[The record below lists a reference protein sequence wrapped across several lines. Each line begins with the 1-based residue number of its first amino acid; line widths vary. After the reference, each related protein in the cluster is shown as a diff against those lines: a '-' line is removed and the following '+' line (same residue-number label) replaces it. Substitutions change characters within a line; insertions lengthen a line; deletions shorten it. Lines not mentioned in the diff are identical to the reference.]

1 MVRQSLSFNLG
12 GEKAK
17 PRLKACRRT
26 MSGHRRLKDAMAGPV
41 HYEVYIRKT
50 PPASWSLAMATE
62 ERKKAVEVAEDMLR
76 DGQAC
81 AVRVTKETLDPDT
94 MEFASVV
101 VLNRGAPE
109 IKRKA
114 VVQSDRAGPT
124 CRAPQDLYAP
134 HARELIGRVLEDW
147 LSRQGATAFEL
158 LHRPDLAERLEASGV
173 ELQHAIQKVAVP
185 EAQGTGQPVHDLVR
199 HYLRLAEQAIERLL
213 QAGRR
218 DQFPGLAE
226 RSIADVAHR
235 LSGAPDR
242 AFVMGG
248 VVAGALKGV
257 KGARARLDRLMDL
270 CDRAPHE
277 GPPRALVMVPIEQL
291 LCELFAGRSS
301 LAQIVGPALDQGS
314 SLAAVVRMVA
324 PREIG
329 ALTAHDP
336 RLAVLVPP
344 VEGGPARLGERLAA
358 GEFPLLSA
366 SLARMVVRELMSQ
379 RRLRPG
385 DAEGEIDI
393 LRALAM
399 TLTATAGRLLTLEE
413 VQTAFV
419 ERSKSLVTADFV
431 AAYVQGCPTILCE
444 AERLTRLCE
453 NVTGGGNKRSAAR
466 WLDACVTSL
475 RFETEMR
482 ASGQTPGQ
490 KLSALSG
497 LQRAVGNAGL
507 SERDRDAVVDA
518 LGVVGGAVEADAR
531 LTAQIVRAPVPA
543 PQKLAA
549 LLRLAAGETGPTGP
563 VADRARAEAVKLFRA
578 PEVRAALSSAPET
591 VQVLRPLMQA
601 VGLAA

>member
-1 MVRQSLSFNLG
+1 
-12 GEKAK
+12 
-17 PRLKACRRT
+17 
-26 MSGHRRLKDAMAGPV
+26 MAGPV
-41 HYEVYIRKT
+41 HYEIYIRKT
-50 PPASWSLAMATE
+50 PPSSWALEMATE
-62 ERKKAVEVAEDMLR
+62 DRKQAVETAEDLLR
-76 DGQAC
+76 DGRAC

-109 IKRKA
+109 VKRKRA
-114 VVQSDRAGPT
+114 VVEDQAGPN
-124 CRAPQDLYAP
+124 CRGVQDLYAP

-147 LSRQGATAFEL
+147 LNRQGVTAFEL

-185 EAQGTGQPVHDLVR
+185 ESQNSGQAVHDLVR
-199 HYLRLAEQAIERLL
+199 HYQRLSEQAIERLL

-218 DQFPGLAE
+218 DQFPSLAE
-226 RSIADVAHR
+226 RSVADVAHR
-235 LSGAPDR
+235 LNGSSDR
-242 AFVMGG
+242 AFIMGG
-248 VVAGALKGV
+248 VVAGALTGV

-270 CDRAPHE
+270 CDRAPMD
-277 GPPRALVMVPIEQL
+277 GPPRALVLVPVEQL
-291 LCELFAGRSS
+291 LCELLGSRAG
-301 LAQIVGPALDQGS
+301 LAQILGPSLDQGS

-329 ALTAHDP
+329 ALIAHDP
-336 RLAVLVPP
+336 KLAVLVPP

-358 GEFPLLSA
+358 GEFPLLAA

-385 DAEGEIDI
+385 DPEGEIDI

-431 AAYVQGCPTILCE
+431 AAFVKSCPNVLCE
-444 AERLTRLCE
+444 VERLTRLCE

-482 ASGQTPGQ
+482 ASGLTPGQ
-490 KLSALSG
+490 KLMALAT
-497 LQRAVGNAGL
+497 LQRAVRNAAL
-507 SERDRDAVVDA
+507 SERDRDAVVAA
-518 LGVVGGAVEADAR
+518 LGVVGGSVEADAR
-531 LTAQIVRAPVPA
+531 LTAQIVRAPAPA

-563 VADRARAEAVKLFRA
+563 VADRAKAEAVKLFRA
-578 PEVRAALSSAPET
+578 PEVRTALGAAPEA
-591 VQVLRPLMQA
+591 VQTLRPLLKA